1 MNYVNEIAEVISTD
15 KIAKNIYKV
24 RLKAPKITDLSE
36 VGQFVNILPDSNWE
50 KAMRRPMSI
59 AEKNKKENCIELIYK
74 VFGEGTQLMNDWI
87 RGDKIDIIG
96 PLGNGWDVSNIID
109 GDKLPV
115 LMGGGVG
122 IAPIMSLYQY
132 IANYKKNALLIMGAR
147 NFDEHFLN
155 HKINELVVLSTDDGS
170 LGVKGNVIDALE
182 HAIDKIDEINL
193 NQIEIFCC
201 GPPMM
206 MESVKKYSD
215 LNNIDC
221 QVALETI
228 MACGFG
234 ICQGC
239 TVEYDND
246 EDSGHSYRSR
256 FGLVCLDGPVFNAKN
271 IKTCKL

>member
-1 MNYVNEIAEVISTD
+1 MNYVNEIAEVISND
-15 KIAKNIYKV
+15 KIAENIYKV
-24 RLKAPKITDLSE
+24 RLKSPKIADLSK
-36 VGQFVNILPDSNWE
+36 VGQFVNILPDINWE

-59 AEKNKKENCIELIYK
+59 AEKNKKENCIDLIYK
-74 VFGEGTQLMNDWI
+74 VFGEGTRLMNDWE
-87 RGDKIDIIG
+87 RGDKVDIIG
-96 PLGNGWDVSNIID
+96 PLGNGWDILNIID
-109 GDKLPV
+109 RDRFPV

-132 IANYKKNALLIMGAR
+132 IDNYKKNALLIMGAR
-147 NFDEHFLN
+147 NSDEHFLN
-155 HKINELVVLSTDDGS
+155 HKPNELVVLSTDDGS

-239 TVEYDND
+239 TVEYNND
-246 EDSGHSYRSR
+246 GGSDRSYRSR

>member
-1 MNYVNEIAEVISTD
+1 
-15 KIAKNIYKV
+15 
-24 RLKAPKITDLSE
+24 
-36 VGQFVNILPDSNWE
+36 
-50 KAMRRPMSI
+50 
-59 AEKNKKENCIELIYK
+59 
-74 VFGEGTQLMNDWI
+74 
-87 RGDKIDIIG
+87 
-96 PLGNGWDVSNIID
+96 
-109 GDKLPV
+109 
-115 LMGGGVG
+115 MGGGVG

-147 NFDEHFLN
+147 NSDEHFLN
-155 HKINELVVLSTDDGS
+155 HKPNELVVLSTDDGS

-239 TVEYDND
+239 TVEYNND
-246 EDSGHSYRSR
+246 GSSDHSYRSR